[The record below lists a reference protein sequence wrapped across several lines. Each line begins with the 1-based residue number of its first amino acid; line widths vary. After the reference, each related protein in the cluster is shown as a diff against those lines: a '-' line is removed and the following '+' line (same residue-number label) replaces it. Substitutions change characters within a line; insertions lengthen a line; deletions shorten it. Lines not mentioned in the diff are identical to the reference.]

1 MRILHFI
8 SELRVYDRISVD
20 YDKKEKEK
28 KTKRTSDRIE
38 FESIEQ
44 MAQTIL
50 YNPYTLLFWDLKT
63 VTYDIHT
70 EVAT

>member
-1 MRILHFI
+1 MRILHCI

-28 KTKRTSDRIE
+28 KKRTSDRIE

-50 YNPYTLLFWDLKT
+50 YNPYAVLFWDLKT